1 MTIAE
6 EKAEAYIE
14 ATLDV
19 DGKRRVYALETE
31 WEIRYAYVAGYAA
44 AERYRLILQ
53 AAIRNATPQPEA
65 APHHEGH
72 L

>member
-14 ATLDV
+14 ATLDA
-19 DGKRRVYALETE
+19 DGKRMFYALEAN
-31 WEIRYAYVAGYAA
+31 WEIRHAFLAGYAA

-65 APHHEGH
+65 APHHDD
-72 L
+72 